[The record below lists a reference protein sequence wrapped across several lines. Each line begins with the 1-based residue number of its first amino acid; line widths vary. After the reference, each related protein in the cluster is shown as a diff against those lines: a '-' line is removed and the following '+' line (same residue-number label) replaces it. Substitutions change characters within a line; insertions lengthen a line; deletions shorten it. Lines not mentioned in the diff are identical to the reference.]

1 MRLQWLSTGMTW
13 RILPSNVQCSRG
25 CEGQSQLA
33 QSPEHPHTAS
43 RCGLLTVWGFDS
55 GVGGRHSKKS
65 RQSCMVLAYLS
76 LEFIW
81 HPFSSVLFSQYSSGS
96 RREMTSLPS
105 LHRRLARSHCIT
117 ICGNE
122 ITRCDLPSKLQ
133 PATRMGQTDGPQ

>member
-1 MRLQWLSTGMTW
+1 MSSAPGDVKASLSW
-13 RILPSNVQCSRG
+13 RSHRNT
-25 CEGQSQLA
+25 
-33 QSPEHPHTAS
+33 HT
-43 RCGLLTVWGFDS
+43 RPLGVLGLLTTWEFDS

-65 RQSCMVLAYLS
+65 RQSCMVFAYLS

-81 HPFSSVLFSQYSSGS
+81 HPFSPVLFSQYSSDS